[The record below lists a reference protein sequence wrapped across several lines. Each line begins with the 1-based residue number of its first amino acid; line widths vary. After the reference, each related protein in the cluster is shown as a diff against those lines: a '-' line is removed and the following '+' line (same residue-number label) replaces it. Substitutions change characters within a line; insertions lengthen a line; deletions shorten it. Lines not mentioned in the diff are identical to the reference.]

1 MSDIETTLLLD
12 AEAVAAGERYSAE
25 RGTTLSHLVS
35 DFLRH
40 LPSDAPDP
48 PLPKISNPEIRRLY
62 GIAAGGQVDE
72 ADYKEYLW
80 RKYGG
85 A

>member
-40 LPSDAPDP
+40 LPSDR
-48 PLPKISNPEIRRLY
+48 PEISDPVVRRLH
-62 GIAAGGQVDE
+62 GIAAGGSAGIDE
-72 ADYKEYLW
+72 YHEYLA
-80 RKYGG
+80 RKYGVD
-85 A
+85 